1 MAFMSFVVV
10 ELPPAEDW
18 GGQGAYEAVFG
29 QVPRIV
35 LASVAAFWAGELA
48 KSFVMARMKRWTS
61 WKNLW
66 TRKLGSTVV
75 GLAFASLSSYP
86 LALFVSQS
94 CPPPPT

>member
-35 LASVAAFWAGELA
+35 LASVAAFWAGEFA
-48 KSFVMARMKRWTS
+48 NSFVMARMKI
-61 WKNLW
+61 WKNGQYLW
-66 TRKLGSTVV
+66 TRTIRSTGGGP
-75 GLAFASLSSYP
+75 GLQSLIFYPPAFFGA
-86 LALFVSQS
+86 
-94 CPPPPT
+94 PPPAVSVA